1 MMAVMYFENMRCK
14 IVSGVKMIYTIT
26 FNPALDVSGV
36 VESLIPDE
44 KNYVHNEVH
53 TPGGNGINA
62 GIIASRLGAE
72 VKLGGFTGG
81 PNGFAIKQLLDRQQV
96 KHLFISISGN
106 TRMNITVSNME
117 THNQTRL
124 SFPGPDIAID
134 EWRKLIVLCERIKAQ
149 KDLVILGGSLPEGV
163 STSMVASLIRYFKKK
178 GVFCMV
184 DMPAAAL
191 KPILKSKP
199 DFIKPN
205 LTEFQ
210 ELTNSQA
217 SSIEEVLREIKSLQK
232 MVPLIC
238 VSSVEG
244 GAILVNK
251 NEAWFA
257 GPPELSI
264 HSTVGAGDS
273 LVGAI
278 ASLLAK
284 DPKTPL
290 SELLRTGLAASCA
303 TLTEPGMI
311 LGSKKLIR
319 SFIPKIKLKS
329 LHEYPNDD
337 ARSKKIR
344 IR

>member
-1 MMAVMYFENMRCK
+1 
-14 IVSGVKMIYTIT
+14 MIYTMT

-36 VESLIPDE
+36 VESLVPNE
-44 KNYVHNEVH
+44 KNYVHDEFH

-81 PNGFAIKQLLDRQQV
+81 PNGFAIKQLLDQQQV
-96 KHLFISISGN
+96 KHFFISIHGN
-106 TRMNITVSNME
+106 TRMNVTVSNVA
-117 THNQTRL
+117 THSQTRL
-124 SFPGPDIAID
+124 SFPGPDISID
-134 EWRKLIVLCERIKAQ
+134 EWRNLVVVCEGFKAQ
-149 KDLVILGGSLPEGV
+149 KDLVILGGSLPQGV
-163 STSMVASLIRYFKKK
+163 STSMVSSLIRFFKKK

-184 DMPAAAL
+184 DMPAAVL
-191 KPILKSKP
+191 KPLLKAKP

-210 ELTNSQA
+210 QLTNSTG
-217 SSIEEVLREIKSLQK
+217 SSIEEVLHEIKVLQK

-244 GAILVNK
+244 GAILANK
-251 NEAWFA
+251 KEAWFA
-257 GPPELSI
+257 GPPKLTV

-273 LVGAI
+273 MVGAM
-278 ASLLAK
+278 ATLLAQN
-284 DPKTPL
+284 PETSLP
-290 SELLRTGLAASCA
+290 ELLKIGLAASCA
-303 TLTEPGMI
+303 TLSEPGMI

-337 ARSKKIR
+337 GKSKKIR